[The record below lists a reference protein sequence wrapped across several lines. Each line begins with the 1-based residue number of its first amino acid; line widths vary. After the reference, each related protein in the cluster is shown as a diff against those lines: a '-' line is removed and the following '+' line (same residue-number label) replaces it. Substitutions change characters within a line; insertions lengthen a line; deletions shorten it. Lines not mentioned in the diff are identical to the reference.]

1 MLRVAV
7 CFELCVPLSLE
18 VGMPSFC
25 HSFSPFIFSLR
36 SFLSLR
42 LSRVRGAIVCLRL
55 VYEEHWFTR
64 EVWLARTRSV
74 RRGVGGEKYEWI
86 YSSTLFLPFY
96 SQILPSMFF
105 LSTCWY
111 LESHFSTGVCA
122 RASVSVCL
130 RRARRAANT
139 GQRLIFVA
147 GPVCIPT
154 ACRRLGGQLL
164 LPAPFPHPGA
174 SPESLCDPA
183 TA

>member
-1 MLRVAV
+1 MFPSVWRLA
-7 CFELCVPLSLE
+7 CLLS
-18 VGMPSFC
+18 V
-25 HSFSPFIFSLR
+25 SPFIFSLR

-42 LSRVRGAIVCLRL
+42 LSRVSGAIVCLRL
-55 VYEEHWFTR
+55 VYEEHWFTH

-74 RRGVGGEKYEWI
+74 RRGGGGEKYEWI

-96 SQILPSMFF
+96 SQILPSVFF

-111 LESHFSTGVCA
+111 LESHFSTA